1 MESQSGVNPI
11 KKVVVIG
18 PECTGKS
25 ELSEFLANCFNTR
38 WVAEYAREYLDR
50 LNQPYVESDLLTI
63 ARGQL
68 QLEAREMANANK
80 VLICDTN
87 LLVVKIWSYYK
98 YARCNKEI
106 LRLIEQQAYDL
117 YLLTYIDIPWQAD
130 PQREHP
136 HKREEL
142 WQLYREELEQQRVPW
157 ITIKGNREERRHAAV
172 AAVEKLLMGQE

>member
-1 MESQSGVNPI
+1 MKSPPGINPP

-38 WVAEYAREYLDR
+38 WVAEYARQYLEA
-50 LNQPYVESDLLTI
+50 LNRPYEEHDLLAI

-68 QLEAREMANANK
+68 QLEAREMKKANK

-98 YARCNKEI
+98 YGRCDKKI
-106 LRLIEQQAYDL
+106 LQIIKPHTYDL
-117 YLLTYIDIPWQAD
+117 YLLTSVDIPWQED

-136 HKREEL
+136 HKRHELWNIYKEEL
-142 WQLYREELEQQRVPW
+142 QRQHVPW
-157 ITIKGNREERRHAAV
+157 ITIQGDRKERRSAAV
-172 AAVEKLLMGQE
+172 AAVENLLIQTA